1 MLQDTPTQNRV
12 KQLDIVIKAI
22 EKELEEFN
30 AKLEDQPNNISI
42 KTDIKMYVSMLV
54 EYKNLRYKT
63 SK

>member
-22 EKELEEFN
+22 EKELEELN
-30 AKLEDQPNNISI
+30 AKSEVQPNNISV

>member
-22 EKELEEFN
+22 EKELEELN
-30 AKLEDQPNNISI
+30 VKLEDQPDNILI